1 MMKDTEMI
9 MMMNWGTWE
18 ELLLGGAVIRHGTR
32 AWDAVASE
40 LRSRTIYPFSFT
52 PEVCKAKYRDLRKR
66 YCGCKTWFEELRKQR
81 VAELKRELV
90 KSEDS
95 IGSLETKIESLKA
108 EKVEDQLQ
116 DNDNINMVRY
126 DPSPNV
132 SPDSNESTERIGFHR
147 KETTSNNSKDG
158 LSASSF
164 TEETRTNWSP
174 VCQVPVATA
183 SNQEMDN
190 LIDTDPEDAKVKP
203 ENLRSV
209 EEVCADIQISNLRK
223 RRGKRKRKD
232 CSSIELKKETSVGEN
247 GESDVL
253 STAEVAMD
261 GPDFDDQS
269 AKLSHR
275 VDQTVVVK
283 GGEKLD
289 LMKIFESFMEN
300 EHASMFCSRLDS
312 QKRARYK
319 NTIRRHMDFNTIRAG
334 ISNGSIKSTRELYRD
349 ILLLTNNAIN
359 FYSKNTRQYT
369 FAISLR
375 NLAKNTFQQIQSVSC
390 LDSGGDSIGGGG
402 DRISCEAQQ
411 FSLPVKPRSIR
422 PHIRKVIGKLV
433 TEERMSPKKEG
444 KKSQPEVEDMLFPPR
459 ETKKGKAE
467 TTEEVST
474 SKKDTKKGQTE
485 MGERITLKLT
495 KKRKTEAE
503 EIIAQK
509 PVNKNSK
516 TEVPKQMIPSRKETK
531 KGSSDAKILVESP
544 LVALEVVKKTGAGR
558 SKKVGRGN
566 GGGQKPKRV
575 DTDGVVKGRKR
586 TRIR

>member
-1 MMKDTEMI
+1 MMKETEMI

-108 EKVEDQLQ
+108 EKVEDQHQ

-126 DPSPNV
+126 DPRPTV
-132 SPDSNESTERIGFHR
+132 SPDSNGSTERIGFHR
-147 KETTSNNSKDG
+147 KTSNNSKDG

-174 VCQVPVATA
+174 VCQVPIATA
-183 SNQEMDN
+183 SNQEMEN
-190 LIDTDPEDAKVKP
+190 LTDTDPEDAKVKP

-209 EEVCADIQISNLRK
+209 EEVCADIPISNLRK

-253 STAEVAMD
+253 STVEVVMD
-261 GPDFDDQS
+261 GRDFDDQG
-269 AKLSHR
+269 AKLSDR

-283 GGEKLD
+283 GREKLD

-319 NTIRRHMDFNTIRAG
+319 NTIRRHTDFNTIRAG

-375 NLAKNTFQQIQSVSC
+375 NLAKNTFQQIQNVSC
-390 LDSGGDSIGGGG
+390 LDSGGDSIGGGD

-422 PHIRKVIGKLV
+422 PRIRKVIGKLV
-433 TEERMSPKKEG
+433 TEERMSPKKDG
-444 KKSQPEVEDMLFPPR
+444 KKSQSEVEDILIPTR
-459 ETKKGKAE
+459 ETKNGKTE

-474 SKKDTKKGQTE
+474 LKKDTKKGQTE
-485 MGERITLKLT
+485 MGEKITLKLT

-544 LVALEVVKKTGAGR
+544 LVALEVVQKTGAGR

-566 GGGQKPKRV
+566 GGKKPKRTE
-575 DTDGVVKGRKR
+575 TDGVVKGRKR
-586 TRIR
+586 TRRR